1 MPETAIIPA
10 APFRHPN
17 SSPERGGEP
26 DGTGVSPPIRSGE
39 GVGGRGE
46 GIDPH
51 THASP
56 WPPRIIHG
64 LATLTALVALPLL
77 FFGAW
82 VTTIK
87 AGMVDPVWP
96 TVPWF
101 LLHSGAW
108 DHGLGFVIEHGHR
121 AFGYAVGTCG
131 ILLLI
136 AVLRWESRPYVRWM
150 TGLGLLGIC
159 VQGVLGGLRVDLIS
173 TQLALVHG
181 CFGQLVFSVL
191 VSVALATSARWSA
204 DDRDFP
210 AATTAPLR
218 RASLLLTGLLLC
230 QLVAG
235 AMIRHLDSGL
245 GQRLHVL
252 NAFAV
257 VAALCWLV
265 QVVRESHRFAPR
277 MTGAVV
283 LLVGLTIAQLMLGVE
298 TWMVKFAG
306 SATVNPTHPLF
317 NRDLVRT
324 LHVLTGSLILAASV
338 VVTLEA
344 HRRTA
349 WTAVRTEAAPADRLE
364 GVA

>member
-1 MPETAIIPA
+1 LT
-10 APFRHPN
+10 
-17 SSPERGGEP
+17 
-26 DGTGVSPPIRSGE
+26 
-39 GVGGRGE
+39 
-46 GIDPH
+46 
-51 THASP
+51 SP

-64 LATLTALVALPLL
+64 LATLTAVLVLPLIFL
-77 FFGAW
+77 GAW

-108 DHGLGFVIEHGHR
+108 THGFGFLVEHHHR
-121 AFGYAVGTCG
+121 AFGWAVGFCG
-131 ILLLI
+131 IPLLI
-136 AVLRWESRPYVRWM
+136 AVLRWERRRYIRWL
-150 TGLGLLGIC
+150 TFVGLGGVI
-159 VQGVLGGLRVDLIS
+159 VQAILGGMRVDLIS
-173 TQLALVHG
+173 TELALVHG
-181 CFGQLVFSVL
+181 CFGQLVFAAL
-191 VSVALATSARWSA
+191 VSLALATSPRWSGNEVVS
-204 DDRDFP
+204 
-210 AATTAPLR
+210 ATASRPLR
-218 RASLLLTGLLLC
+218 RASLLLKGLLFC

-235 AMIRHLDSGL
+235 ALIRHEDSAL

-265 QVVRESHRFAPR
+265 KVVRESPDFAPR
-277 MTGAVV
+277 MTGVLV
-283 LLVGLTIAQLMLGVE
+283 LLVGLTVLQLMLGVE

-306 SATVNPTHPLF
+306 PATVNPTHPLF

-324 LHVLTGSLILAASV
+324 LHVLIGSLILAASV
-338 VVTLEA
+338 VVMLEA

-349 WTAVRTEAAPADRLE
+349 WTAVRPEAAPTDHLE